1 MDNLRKLITSSIAL
15 VLLSFGNVHA
25 EWYIGSDAKQQSVI
39 PYPSSL
45 SSGLSSGLSGSDFY
59 TDDILTYKAND
70 KLQENS
76 VSLFGGYRTAQNF
89 SLQLEYQDDV
99 SFGIDD
105 MFAGSSLWFPES
117 VDQDFE
123 SNGLF
128 LTGIHSYPI
137 NGNGVFYI
145 EGGLFNWDGDS
156 SYYETSS
163 SYLGQT
169 SGTDIFFGL
178 GANYDLNA
186 RFGVSA
192 EWERYQMEESDIDYL
207 STKLKFKF

>member
-1 MDNLRKLITSSIAL
+1 MDNFRKIILAL
-15 VLLSFGNVHA
+15 AVFTVLVINNVQA
-25 EWYIGSDAKQQSVI
+25 EWYVGADAVQQDVI

-45 SSGLSSGLSGSDFY
+45 SNNDFS
-59 TDDILTYKAND
+59 TNDILSYKQSRKN
-70 KLQENS
+70 LENN
-76 VSLFGGYRTAQNF
+76 VSLFGGYKTTQNF
-89 SLQLEYQDDV
+89 SMQLEYQDEL

-105 MFAGSSLWFPES
+105 MFAGSSLWFPEANT
-117 VDQDFE
+117 QNFE

-128 LTGIHSYPI
+128 LSGISSYPI
-137 NGNGVFYI
+137 NDSGVLYMK
-145 EGGLFNWDGDS
+145 GGLFNWEVDS
-156 SYYETSS
+156 NYYETNSN
-163 SYLGQT
+163 YLGQT
-169 SGTDIFFGL
+169 RGTDIFFGL